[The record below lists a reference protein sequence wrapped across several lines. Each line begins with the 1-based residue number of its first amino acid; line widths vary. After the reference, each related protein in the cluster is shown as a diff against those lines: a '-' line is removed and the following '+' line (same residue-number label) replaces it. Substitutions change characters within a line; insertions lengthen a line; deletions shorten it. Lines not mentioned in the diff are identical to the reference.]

1 MSFDFSRF
9 NLSKIVKVANSLA
22 NPKQGIDTLLTEL
35 GKKDPQHAT
44 LLRTMINSGKS
55 PQDAIKEFAS
65 RGDVTVDQLND
76 LKQGY
81 SLLNKLGLKHKVPAS
96 VWKEAEAAIRSGSN
110 NSSNNS
116 GFTGF

>member
-1 MSFDFSRF
+1 MSFDFNKF

-22 NPKQGIDTLLTEL
+22 NPKQGIDTLLMEL
-35 GKKDPQHAT
+35 SKKDPQRAT

-65 RGDVTVDQLND
+65 RGDVTVGQLND

-96 VWKEAEAAIRSGSN
+96 VWKEAEAAILSGTTT
-110 NSSNNS
+110 SSDS
-116 GFTGF
+116 STFTGF